1 MIIYVDGVF
10 DLYHRGHLESLKY
23 LKSEEFKKKV
33 KSEDI
38 FLIVGIVSDSDAES
52 YKRQPIICQE
62 DRVEIMKYNK
72 LVDKIIFPCPLSVN
86 KNFITENNIDLV
98 VHGFSNDEDF
108 NNQYKFFEEII
119 KMNKF
124 MKTTYYSKISTTD
137 IIKKIKNL

>member
-72 LVDKIIFPCPLSVN
+72 LVDKIIFPCPLAVN
-86 KNFITENNIDLV
+86 KNFITENDIDLV
-98 VHGFSNDEDF
+98 VHGFSNDKDF

>member
-1 MIIYVDGVF
+1 MKIYVDGVF

-23 LKSEEFKKKV
+23 LKSDEFKKKV

-62 DRVEIMKYNK
+62 DRVEIIKYNK
-72 LVDKIIFPCPLSVN
+72 LVDEIIFPCPLLIN
-86 KNFITENNIDLV
+86 KDFIDENDIDLV
-98 VHGFSNDEDF
+98 VHGFSNDDDF

-124 MKTTYYSKISTTD
+124 MRTTYYSKISTTD